1 MKNFGGEFSRRDTGL
16 LIACSPLSPRWDPVS
31 FKGCPIFQKRYV
43 EQPSHFA
50 VFSQALA
57 YFCIVETV
65 LRSAE

>member
-1 MKNFGGEFSRRDTGL
+1 MKNFGGEFNKSDTGL
-16 LIACSPLSPRWDPVS
+16 LIACSPLSPRWDPES
-31 FKGCPIFQKRYV
+31 FKGCPTFCKCYV